1 MIPAFGL
8 HIPTRKESPMK
19 KTYETPT
26 VDVVKFEYKDQV
38 VAASGSSCGIEYR
51 LEGSTSA
58 TGCTQQTP
66 IKHTN

>member
-1 MIPAFGL
+1 
-8 HIPTRKESPMK
+8 MK

-51 LEGSTSA
+51 LGGSTTA
-58 TGCTQQTP
+58 GACADQTP
-66 IKHTN
+66 IKRTN